1 MTVNID
7 LSDET
12 VLVTGAGRGIGAEIA
27 RTFARAGANV
37 VLAARTESEL
47 RSTADELESDYEVEA
62 LAVPTD
68 LTAVEEIEALIEHS
82 VAEFGTPTVLVN
94 NAGANISGN
103 PVDHTPDEIDT
114 MLDVNIRG
122 LFLLTQRWAEAFRDS
137 DRQAGRIVNVSSIVA
152 DLGVP
157 AMTLYAGTKA
167 AVRSI
172 TQGFA
177 AELAN
182 DGVTV
187 NSVSPGLTRVDRTE
201 AVMDEHGN
209 DLFEYDRI
217 PLGRVGEPQ
226 DTANACLFFASDL
239 ADYVTGVDLLVDGG
253 VEFTAGLY
261 K

>member
-1 MTVNID
+1 MTVTID
-7 LSDET
+7 LSGKT
-12 VLVTGAGRGIGAEIA
+12 ALITGAGRGIGAEIA
-27 RTFARAGANV
+27 HTFARAGSDV
-37 VLAARTESEL
+37 ILAARTESEL
-47 RSTADELESDYEVEA
+47 HSTAEEIESQYGVDA

-68 LTAVEEIEALIEHS
+68 LTATEDIEALIEHS
-82 VAEFGTPTVLVN
+82 VANLGTPTILIN

-103 PVDHTPDEIDT
+103 PIEHTVGEIDT

-122 LFLLTQRWAEAFRDS
+122 LFVLTQRWAEAFQNS
-137 DRQAGRIVNVSSIVA
+137 DYTDGRVINVSSIVA
-152 DLGVP
+152 DLGIP

-177 AELAN
+177 AQLAG
-182 DGVTV
+182 DGITV
-187 NSVSPGLTRVDRTE
+187 NSVSPGLTRVGRTE
-201 AVMDEHGN
+201 AVMDEHGS

-217 PLGRVGEPQ
+217 PLNRVGEPE
-226 DTANACLFFASDL
+226 DTANACLFFASGL
-239 ADYVTGVDLLVDGG
+239 STYVTGVDLLVDGG